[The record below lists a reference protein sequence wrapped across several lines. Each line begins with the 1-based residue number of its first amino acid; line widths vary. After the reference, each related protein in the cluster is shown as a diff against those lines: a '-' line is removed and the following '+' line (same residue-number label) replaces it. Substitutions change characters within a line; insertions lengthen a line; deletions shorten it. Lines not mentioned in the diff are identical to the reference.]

1 MFGGAALAG
10 LVLAGCATPPR
21 SAPDRP
27 FVFERDT
34 LAFTNELAWAYES
47 DAHGRWRGRSREPRP
62 AYTLRCFPMAR
73 AVQQFFHHARFDPAQ
88 PPADEPTYARLVR
101 QVLGRSPRTVSPPAQ
116 RVVLPGYAG
125 LREFSAAREDLLK
138 AACGGAAASYLQRGH
153 WRMIFP
159 FFKSQQAAQAERV
172 VEQVRQGR
180 PVVLHLMRFPQTG
193 AINHAVVAF
202 AVRETEEA
210 WEFSLYDP
218 NQPAAPVALRFDRTR
233 RRFELERNAYYQGG
247 PLHAYQVY
255 HRWYY

>member
-1 MFGGAALAG
+1 MLAG
-10 LVLAGCATPPR
+10 LLLAGCVTAPR
-21 SAPDRP
+21 GAPDRP

-34 LAFTNELAWAYES
+34 LAFTNELAWAYGP
-47 DAHGRWRGRSREPRP
+47 DADGRWQGRARDPRP
-62 AYTLRCFPMAR
+62 DYTLRCFPMAR

-88 PPADEPTYARLVR
+88 PPADAPTYARLVR
-101 QVLGRSPRTVSPPAQ
+101 RVLARSPRTVSPPAQ

-125 LREFSAAREDLLK
+125 LREFSVAHEDLLK

-159 FFKSQQAAQAERV
+159 FFPSQQSAQAGRV
-172 VEQVRQGR
+172 AQAVRQGR

-202 AVRETEEA
+202 AVRETEA
-210 WEFSLYDP
+210 AYEFSLYDP
-218 NQPAAPVALRFDRTR
+218 NQPAAPITLHFDRVA
-233 RRFELERNAYYQGG
+233 RRFELERNVYFEGG